1 MNKEKAGSLI
11 FLVAGIYGII
21 FSIGIPMGKWYEPGP
36 GIFPLCVSI
45 LLFASGFLGF
55 ICRKAA
61 GGEKARIDWHDVIT
75 NVHRLLK
82 IVGLT
87 AAFILVLEQVGYLVA
102 STLYLFLL
110 LFWVSRYKLWTATGL
125 AVVLGGGSWYFFVQI
140 LAVDLPK
147 IGIWFL

>member
-1 MNKEKAGSLI
+1 
-11 FLVAGIYGII
+11 
-21 FSIGIPMGKWYEPGP
+21 MGKWNEPGP
-36 GIFPLCVSI
+36 GIFPLGVSI
-45 LLFASGFLGF
+45 LLFASGILGF
-55 ICRKAA
+55 IPRNAA
-61 GGEKARIDWHDVIT
+61 GAEKTRIDRHDVIT
-75 NVHRLLK
+75 KFHRLLK

-125 AVVLGGGSWYFFVQI
+125 AVVLGVGSWYFFVQT
-140 LAVDLPK
+140 LAIDLPK